1 MFDIAIESLD
11 AERLLTH
18 VVEVRAVA
26 QQADVR
32 TLEVAAAWA
41 DLHGVVEAFGQT
53 LPGAERLLQF
63 GGDGTPETC
72 EFCPAELGAEMGM
85 SPEAAAMLIG
95 DALDLRHR
103 LPVLWR
109 RIRAGEVKPWIG
121 RRIAS
126 ETRALTTQAAAAVD
140 RQVARYAHSLT
151 LGRLTKVVQAAIVEA
166 DPEFARQREQLRRL
180 DRGVFLHPAD
190 EVGTICGSFAAAG
203 PDASRFNAGLDRA
216 ADALGLLGDTDPKQV
231 RRARALGILGN
242 PQQTMDLFAQA
253 EAAARGR
260 DATDLPHDV
269 TGSSGLADADLH
281 GAADTDTDSGSMGD
295 SDRSPF
301 ARGETIK
308 VDPRPK
314 AILYVHLTRDVLDR
328 NDGTEVG
335 RVEGIGPVTLGQA
348 RQWLGDCAVTVKPV
362 VDITGIAPVDS
373 YEVPDSLREAVQL
386 VTPADAFPFA
396 ANTGRTMDLDHT
408 EPYVSPD
415 EGGPQ
420 GQTAVGML
428 GPMTRRHHRIKTH
441 GRWQVQQPFTGV
453 FVWRSPHGRHYV
465 VDHTGTHRIARGD
478 AA

>member
-1 MFDIAIESLD
+1 MFDIQLDSLD
-11 AERLLTH
+11 ADRLLTH
-18 VVEVRAVA
+18 VVEVRALA
-26 QQADVR
+26 QRAEVR

-41 DLHGVVEAFGQT
+41 DLHGVIETTGVT
-53 LPGAERLLQF
+53 LPGSERLVQF

-103 LPVLWR
+103 LPGLWR

-121 RRIAS
+121 RRIAMD
-126 ETRALTTQAAAAVD
+126 TRDLTQQAAAAVD

-151 LGRLTKVVQAAIVEA
+151 WGRLLKVVQAAIIEA
-166 DPEFARQREQLRRL
+166 DPDFARQREQLRRR
-180 DRGVFLHPAD
+180 DRGVWLHPAD
-190 EVGTICGSFAAAG
+190 DVGTIRGSFAAAG
-203 PDASRFNAGLDRA
+203 PDALRYNAGLDRA
-216 ADALGLLGDTDPKQV
+216 ADALGLLGDTEPKEV

-253 EAAARGR
+253 GLAARGR
-260 DATDLPHDV
+260 AHDP
-269 TGSSGLADADLH
+269 GEDADS
-281 GAADTDTDSGSMGD
+281 GAMDDSG
-295 SDRSPF
+295 RSPF
-301 ARGETIK
+301 VRGEAVK

-314 AILYVHLTRDVLDR
+314 AVLYVHLTREVLDR
-328 NDGTEVG
+328 NDATGVA
-335 RVEGIGPVTLGQA
+335 RVEGVGPVTLGQA
-348 RQWLGDCAVTVKPV
+348 RHWLSDCAVTVKPV
-362 VDITGIAPVDS
+362 VDIAGIAPVDS

-386 VTPADAFPFA
+386 VTPADTFPFA

-408 EPYVSPD
+408 EPYVPPD
-415 EGGPQ
+415 EGGPP
-420 GQTAVGML
+420 GQTAVGRL

-441 GRWQVQQPFTGV
+441 GRWQVRQPFAGV

-465 VDHTGTHRIARGD
+465 VDQTGTHRVACGD